1 MGVYIARGGEVMER
15 TEWLQIRIDPET
27 KQKLKMKAVAESK
40 NVSEVIV
47 DFIKLYVSDVE
58 IGNDGMLRKI
68 KK

>member
-1 MGVYIARGGEVMER
+1 MER